1 VVQTSHSE
9 DEVRQI
15 VLRVLPLVK
24 DPVHLSRL
32 LTRVLMHQAELQI
45 HVDNLERRIKAL
57 EEA

>member
-1 VVQTSHSE
+1 MVQTSHSE

-15 VLRVLPLVK
+15 VMRVMPLVS
-24 DPVHLSRL
+24 DPLNLSRL

-45 HVDNLERRIKAL
+45 HIDNLERRIKAL